1 MRALVV
7 YESMY
12 GNTAKAAAAIAE
24 GLGPDAV
31 AVEVG
36 AAPHDVPADVDLL
49 VVGGPTHGH
58 GMSQPES
65 RRNAQGRG
73 QRPVLSQG
81 PGIREWIRDVRL
93 ARPVPFATFDTRVPG
108 PKLVWGSAADA
119 AAKALTARGLRQ
131 ALPPADLVLE
141 GMRGSPYDRLPA
153 AELERAR
160 DFGRRL
166 AALLVAATTKEAVR

>member
-24 GLGPDAV
+24 GFGPDAAV
-31 AVEVG
+31 VEVG
-36 AAPHDVPADVDLL
+36 AAPHDLPADVDLL

-58 GMSQPES
+58 GMSQPAS
-65 RRNAQGRG
+65 RRDAQGRG
-73 QRPVLSQG
+73 ERPVLSRG
-81 PGIREWIRDVRL
+81 PGIREWIHDVRL
-93 ARPVPFATFDTRVPG
+93 GRPVPFATFDTRVPG
-108 PKLVWGSAADA
+108 PKLIWGSAADA

-131 ALPPADLVLE
+131 ALPPASLVLE
-141 GMRGSPYDRLPA
+141 GLRGSPYDRLPA
-153 AELERAR
+153 AELDRAR

-166 AALLVAATTKEAVR
+166 AALVAAAPAKEGVR